1 MEASLSNRNIFDSYY
16 EKYDS
21 WYDKNEPAFLSEL
34 EALKKAVPAEGNAL
48 EIGVGTGRF
57 AASLGIRY
65 GIDPSENMI
74 RIAKD
79 RGIEAK
85 TGYGEALPYADGF
98 FDYAVIINTLCF
110 VQKPKKVLRETNRI
124 LRNKG
129 KIILGLIDRNSFLG
143 KFYREK
149 NSAFY
154 SVAEFISVEEAVSIL
169 QEAGFEKE
177 SFYQTLFRMP
187 EQITKIE
194 KPLSGYGKGGFVV
207 ITGIKA
213 D

>member
-1 MEASLSNRNIFDSYY
+1 MGVTTLPLTPELSATD
-16 EKYDS
+16 
-21 WYDKNEPAFLSEL
+21 
-34 EALKKAVPAEGNAL
+34 V
-48 EIGVGTGRF
+48 
-57 AASLGIRY
+57 
-65 GIDPSENMI
+65 
-74 RIAKD
+74 
-79 RGIEAK
+79 
-85 TGYGEALPYADGF
+85 
-98 FDYAVIINTLCF
+98 NT
-110 VQKPKKVLRETNRI
+110 VLRNE
-124 LRNKG
+124 G

-154 SVAEFISVEEAVSIL
+154 SVAKFISVEEAVSIL
-169 QEAGFEKE
+169 QEAGFEKK